1 MSLLIKNARII
12 NGAGETGPASPSATA
27 DIFIENGKIAK
38 IAPHIDRANVTLI
51 DAKGKVVIPGLIDLH
66 VHLREPGREDK
77 ETIETGARS
86 AVKGGFTSIF
96 CMPNTT
102 PAIDTAQVVQY
113 ILDQAEKVALVNV
126 YPVGAITKGREGKE
140 ITEMMDLKQ
149 AGCLGISDDG
159 RGLMNAGL
167 MRRAMEYAKMAGL
180 LVMQHCEDDN
190 LSAKGVMN
198 EGALSTLLGLKGDPI
213 IAETVII
220 ARDIE
225 IARYLGTRVHFMHI
239 SAARSVDLVR
249 RAKAEGVKVSCEATP
264 HHFTLTEEVV
274 KSFDTSTKVNPPL
287 RTRMDVDAI
296 KAGLK
301 DGTIDC
307 IATDH
312 APHTHE
318 DKEVEYDGAPP
329 GLIGLETAFPLAL
342 KELVATGVLT
352 LPQLVDKMSAA
363 PARVMG
369 LTDKGEIAVG
379 KDADIAIIDLD
390 REWKV
395 TKEDTASKSKNSPFM
410 GWTLKS
416 RVTATICGGNVVYS
430 DARAS

>member
-1 MSLLIKNARII
+1 MALLIKNARVVNAGGEEKDLQDILLEGGRI
-12 NGAGETGPASPSATA
+12 ARMAPSIEANGAE
-27 DIFIENGKIAK
+27 
-38 IAPHIDRANVTLI
+38 VI
-51 DAKGKVVIPGLIDLH
+51 DAAGKKVLPGFIDLH

-77 ETIETGARS
+77 ETIESGSRA

-102 PAIDTAQVVQY
+102 PAIDTAQTVQY
-113 ILDQAEKVALVNV
+113 ILDQARKVGLVNV
-126 YPVGAITKGREGKE
+126 FPVGAITKNRAGVE
-140 ITEMMDLKQ
+140 ITEMMDLRR
-149 AGCLGISDDG
+149 AGCLGVSDDG

-167 MRRAMEYAKMAGL
+167 MRRALEYAKMADL

-198 EGALSTLLGLKGDPI
+198 EGALSTLLGLKGDPV

-225 IARYLGTRVHFMHI
+225 LARYLHTRVHFMHV
-239 SAARSVDLVR
+239 SAARSVDLIR
-249 RAKAEGVKVSCEATP
+249 RAKAEGIQVSCEATP
-264 HHFTLTEEVV
+264 HHFTLTEEEVR
-274 KSFDTSTKVNPPL
+274 SFDTSTKVNPPL
-287 RTRMDVDAI
+287 RGREDVLAI

-329 GLIGLETAFPLAL
+329 GLIGLETAFALAFQ
-342 KELVATGVLT
+342 ELVAAGVLT
-352 LPQLVDKMSAA
+352 LPQLAGKMSLA
-363 PARVMG
+363 PARLMG
-369 LTDKGEIAVG
+369 LANKGELAVG
-379 KDADIAIIDLD
+379 KDADIVILD
-390 REWKV
+390 MEREWQV
-395 TKEDTASKSKNSPFM
+395 SKEDTASRSRNSPFI
-410 GWTLKS
+410 GWNFKG
-416 RVTATICGGNVVYS
+416 RVSVTICGGKVVYT
-430 DARAS
+430 DARTS

>member
-1 MSLLIKNARII
+1 MALLIKNARIV
-12 NGAGETGPASPSATA
+12 NAAGEDKETK
-27 DIFIENGKIAK
+27 DILIDGGKIVQ
-38 IAPHIDRANVTLI
+38 IAPQIDREGATVV
-51 DAKGKVVIPGLIDLH
+51 DAKGKKVLPGFIDLH

-77 ETIETGARS
+77 ETIESGSRS

-102 PAIDTAQVVQY
+102 PAIDTAQTVQY
-113 ILDQAEKVALVNV
+113 ILDQARKVGLVNV
-126 YPVGAITKGREGKE
+126 YPVGAITKNRAGVE
-140 ITEMMDLKQ
+140 ITEMMDLKR
-149 AGCLGISDDG
+149 AGCLGVSDDG
-159 RGLMNAGL
+159 RGLMNSGL
-167 MRRAMEYAKMAGL
+167 MRRALEYAKMAGL

-190 LSAKGVMN
+190 LSAKGMMN
-198 EGALSTLLGLKGDPI
+198 EGALSTLLGLKGDPF

-239 SAARSVDLVR
+239 SSARSVDLIR
-249 RAKAEGVKVSCEATP
+249 RARAEGVKVTCEATP

-287 RTRMDVDAI
+287 RTRADVDAI

-329 GLIGLETAFPLAL
+329 GLIGLETAFALAL
-342 KELVATGVLT
+342 KELVAGGVLT
-352 LPQLVDKMSAA
+352 LPQLVDKMSAS

-369 LTDKGEIAVG
+369 LENKGDIAVG
-379 KDADIAIIDLD
+379 KDADLAIVDLGC
-390 REWKV
+390 EWKV
-395 TKEDTASKSKNSPFM
+395 TKEDTVSKSKNSPFM
-410 GWTLKS
+410 GWALKG
-416 RVTATICGGNVVYS
+416 RVTTTVCGGKLVYT